1 MNKQSTP
8 FKPAMRPALLCALV
22 SSAVLLMS
30 GCSMVPVYERPALAV
45 PAQLPQEAASGAAG
59 GVANTE
65 ADAQATRAIV
75 DLPWASYF
83 PDARLQGLIRLAL
96 DNNRDLR
103 VAVLNID
110 QLRAAYQI
118 QNADRFPTLNGS
130 ISGTRQ
136 PSTASPYPL
145 TTSVTGGVTVSAFEL
160 DLFGR
165 LRGLSAAAAA
175 QVLAAQANQQ
185 AVRTAL
191 IASVANAEIAL
202 QADEALLKVARD
214 TVNSR
219 DQSVD
224 LTRQRFNAGVANEL
238 DLRSAESAF
247 QAAQAVL
254 VQTQRQQVLD
264 QNALVLLLGGSL
276 PADLPAPTGDLADFE
291 PLAELPAGVPSEV
304 LTRRPDIRQAE
315 FALAAT
321 DANIDAA
328 RSAFWPRI
336 TLTGQFGTASGQLSG
351 LFKNTAWSFA
361 PSLVQPIFDA
371 GRNRAN
377 LSGARANRDIALA
390 QYEKAI
396 QTAFREVADGLSNRF
411 KLDVQRLILVS
422 QVDAETRRL
431 DAAEQRYSAGV
442 ASALDRLDA
451 QRSLFAAQ
459 QSLVQVQSQRAQ
471 NLVALYRALGG
482 GG

>member
-1 MNKQSTP
+1 MRTMKVILTP
-8 FKPAMRPALLCALV
+8 LALAMAL
-22 SSAVLLMS
+22 S
-30 GCSMVPVYERPALAV
+30 GCMSLAPKYERPAAPV
-45 PAQLPQEAASGAAG
+45 APAFPELPRAG
-59 GVANTE
+59 GTALPVATSE
-65 ADAQATRAIV
+65 APVNLAWQRFFA
-75 DLPWASYF
+75 
-83 PDARLQGLIRLAL
+83 DARLRQLIELSLA
-96 DNNRDLR
+96 NNRDLR
-103 VAVLNID
+103 VAILNIE
-110 QLRAAYQI
+110 QARAQYRI
-118 QNADRFPTLNGS
+118 TRADRLPTVSAIVSGNRQTTGEDQPISS
-130 ISGTRQ
+130 IYQAGF
-136 PSTASPYPL
+136 
-145 TTSVTGGVTVSAFEL
+145 GVSAFEL